1 MWIYLTKTREDIIKE
16 ASLLSD
22 KESFDDTDIA
32 VKKGEQVILYVYPNS
47 DIQKTNLVFV
57 AKEGIKKPVVK
68 FEHLTVDRYK
78 QFFEETNFKCQFPDK
93 IE

>member
-1 MWIYLTKTREDIIKE
+1 MWIYLTKTKENIIKDS
-16 ASLLSD
+16 SLLTD
-22 KESFDDTDIA
+22 KEIFDDKDIA

-57 AKEGIKKPVVK
+57 AKEGIKKPVAK
-68 FEHLTVDRYK
+68 FEHLTVGRYK
-78 QFFEETNFKCQFPDK
+78 QFFEDSSFKCQFPDR